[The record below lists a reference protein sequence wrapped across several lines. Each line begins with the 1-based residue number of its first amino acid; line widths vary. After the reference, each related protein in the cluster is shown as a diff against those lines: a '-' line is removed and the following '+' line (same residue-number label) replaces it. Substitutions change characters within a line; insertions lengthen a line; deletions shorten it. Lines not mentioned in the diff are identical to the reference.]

1 MSTNIAMKAIMHDH
15 LEEVS
20 KDFYAGG
27 FVVIMEAMEA
37 MEAMLKERYGPDFPG
52 STHSLAR
59 NMVSDHAVLTL
70 LAMVTMSHEALV
82 LCAEGD
88 PGNPLVKAVMEVTG
102 PVYSITSQGQDIF
115 ND

>member
-37 MEAMLKERYGPDFPG
+37 MLKERYGPDFRAAPIRSPG
-52 STHSLAR
+52 TWCRTTRFLPCWPWS
-59 NMVSDHAVLTL
+59 
-70 LAMVTMSHEALV
+70 
-82 LCAEGD
+82 
-88 PGNPLVKAVMEVTG
+88 P
-102 PVYSITSQGQDIF
+102 
-115 ND
+115 